1 MWIGIALVGVSVLA
15 GARIIGA
22 ADDTVQ
28 VWSTSADMAAG
39 QPLTAEDLTATKVY
53 FNDDGEVDRYLLV
66 QEELPADATLG
77 RAVGEGEMVP
87 RTALGG
93 AGVNDVSTLP
103 LVLPSLAIPPGLTP
117 GTRVNVWSVNEVK
130 NGYSSSI
137 ILADVEVVAVPAG
150 AEGFGAGVERQLLL
164 GIDAGQQKTVAAALE
179 AAADGTLTVQKRG

>member
-1 MWIGIALVGVSVLA
+1 MWVGIALVAVSVLA

-39 QPLTAEDLTATKVY
+39 QPLTGADLVAAKVH
-53 FNDDGEVDRYLLV
+53 FSDEEEIGRYLLV
-66 QEELPADATLG
+66 EESLPAEATLG
-77 RAVGEGEMVP
+77 RAVGEGELVP
-87 RTALGG
+87 RTALGQ
-93 AGVNDVSTLP
+93 AGSSGVSTLP

-130 NGYSSSI
+130 NGYASSI

-150 AEGFGAGVERQLLL
+150 ADGFGAGVERQLLL
-164 GIDAGQQKTVAAALE
+164 GIDADQQKTVAAALE
-179 AAADGTLTVQKRG
+179 AAADGSLTVQKRG